1 MSYYETVEDIEE
13 SEGEEV
19 EEESEVEEEVVPKRR
34 KQKKWKVSRFDRE
47 GGWDREIEFDDFRNI
62 PHN

>member
-19 EEESEVEEEVVPKRR
+19 DEESEVEEEVIVPKRR
-34 KQKKWKVSRFDRE
+34 KVKKWKVRLTVVFCMR
-47 GGWDREIEFDDFRNI
+47 RRNRKIE
-62 PHN
+62 